1 VVAGFSTKL
10 VTGIA
15 ELLAAAG
22 VGEWAP
28 NTVRTGTPVPWI
40 TLSNMPETPD
50 QVICLTPYDAGQ
62 ASAMTDTIPAVQ
74 VRTRGDRVS
83 GTSLDLQDA
92 VYDVLHGRRRTLLGT
107 APNQIQ
113 IVQALRRNVG
123 QLGPDALSR
132 WEWSATY
139 DLYVNRANANLTVDA

>member
-1 VVAGFSTKL
+1 MAAGFSTKL

-50 QVICLTPYDAGQ
+50 
-62 ASAMTDTIPAVQ
+62 
-74 VRTRGDRVS
+74 
-83 GTSLDLQDA
+83 LQDA
-92 VYDVLHGRRRTLLGT
+92 VYEVLHGRRRTLLGT